1 MKQNDILLYAGLGLA
16 AYFLFIKKSATAPAT
31 SPAVSVIPG
40 TTPKLTTLPAAS
52 TNTTASLITSG
63 ASVLN
68 NFVDRLL
75 APVPA
80 VQYAPQQ
87 MPQTTPTIV
96 TPPAGSFIQSSDPIQ
111 AYVTPALNYDNSGQL
126 DTSGSPTALDS
137 MFQNGDYPGAET
149 IAGSLKDEIY
159 CK

>member
-1 MKQNDILLYAGLGLA
+1 MKNNDILLYAGLGLA
-16 AYFLFIKKSATAPAT
+16 AYFLFIKKSA
-31 SPAVSVIPG
+31 PAVSPGITVIPG
-40 TTPKLTTLPAAS
+40 TTQKLQTLPAAS
-52 TNTTASLITSG
+52 ANTTASLITAG
-63 ASVLN
+63 GSVLTN
-68 NFVDRLL
+68 LVNKLL

-126 DTSGSPTALDS
+126 DTSGSPTALQS
-137 MFQNGDYPGAET
+137 MFQNGDYSGAET